1 MINLDKTVQQIVDYF
16 HPDLREDVEDLE
28 KDYVTRVSAL
38 LTFCAQVE
46 MEWEQCRGGEDA
58 ISSLRTLANK
68 ARDFLAEEGR

>member
-16 HPDLREDVEDLE
+16 HPDLREDVENLE

-38 LTFCAQVE
+38 LTFCSQVE

-58 ISSLRTLANK
+58 VYSLRILANK